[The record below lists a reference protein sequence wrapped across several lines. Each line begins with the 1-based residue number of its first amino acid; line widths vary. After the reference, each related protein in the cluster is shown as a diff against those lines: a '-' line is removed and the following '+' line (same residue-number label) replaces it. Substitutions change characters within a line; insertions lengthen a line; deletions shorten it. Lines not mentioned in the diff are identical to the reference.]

1 MPYKSIEQKREYNKL
16 RNRLRRNIVPE
27 IVVPEIVVPEIV
39 VPEIVVPEIV
49 VPEIVVPEIVVPDP
63 FIYDIMR
70 FELLFDT
77 IRMQE
82 LLLRKTRF
90 NVWMNYHLSVLEEL
104 QIYFNKTN

>member
-1 MPYKSIEQKREYNKL
+1 MPYKSIETRRLKQKLQKQQKRSKNDVSLVSPVSPVSLVSLVSPVEP
-16 RNRLRRNIVPE
+16 NIN
-27 IVVPEIVVPEIV
+27 
-39 VPEIVVPEIV
+39 
-49 VPEIVVPEIVVPDP
+49 P

-104 QIYFNKTN
+104 QIYFNKK

>member
-1 MPYKSIEQKREYNKL
+1 MPYKSIETRRLKQKLQKQQKRSKTDVSL
-16 RNRLRRNIVPE
+16 VSPISPISPE
-27 IVVPEIVVPEIV
+27 PN
-39 VPEIVVPEIV
+39 
-49 VPEIVVPEIVVPDP
+49 P

-104 QIYFNKTN
+104 QIYFNEKSI